1 MAWTYKH
8 LDQQD
13 RILSQ
18 TGLDTQDQS
27 TGSKKKNGA
36 GDTGHLQA
44 KDRNS
49 TQVLHFVQ
57 QEIKMYL
64 KPKFEI

>member
-27 TGSKKKNGA
+27 TGSKKKKWRWGHWTSSSQRQKLDPGSSLCTA
-36 GDTGHLQA
+36 GNQNVSKA
-44 KDRNS
+44 
-49 TQVLHFVQ
+49 Q
-57 QEIKMYL
+57 I
-64 KPKFEI
+64 